1 MHELSELMQSYE
13 DVLIE
18 LKIIDDKAVTPE
30 HKQKTH
36 THFFLLSLF
45 FFLLVLFWFFSIRTV
60 CSLVFFFSV
69 DNLALD

>member
-1 MHELSELMQSYE
+1 MHKLSELMQGYE

-45 FFLLVLFWFFSIRTV
+45 FFYWYFSGFFY
-60 CSLVFFFSV
+60 
-69 DNLALD
+69 

>member
-1 MHELSELMQSYE
+1 MHKLSELMQSYE

-36 THFFLLSLF
+36 THFFFTFTIFFSIGTFLF
-45 FFLLVLFWFFSIRTV
+45 FFY
-60 CSLVFFFSV
+60 
-69 DNLALD
+69 

>member
-30 HKQKTH
+30 HK
-36 THFFLLSLF
+36 
-45 FFLLVLFWFFSIRTV
+45 
-60 CSLVFFFSV
+60 
-69 DNLALD
+69 

>member
-45 FFLLVLFWFFSIRTV
+45 FFYWYFS
-60 CSLVFFFSV
+60 VFFFY
-69 DNLALD
+69 